1 MTSAVVSPMFP
12 LQSVLFPYLGL
23 PLHVFEDRYRTMMRE
38 GHPSFGVVL
47 IDRGPEV
54 GGGDVRS
61 SVGTLA
67 TILEA
72 EELPDGR
79 WTLIAVGAERL
90 RVSDWLQDDPYPRA
104 EVTPLV
110 DGPPASTA
118 DLDAA
123 ERLVRRSLA
132 LKAELDEPAP
142 PMTVELSGDSGV
154 RGWQLCG
161 IAPLGPADRQRLLTV
176 DEAGERV
183 QMLAAIVDEECSV
196 LAHRLSGA

>member
-1 MTSAVVSPMFP
+1 MFP

-23 PLHVFEDRYRTMMRE
+23 PLHVFEDRYRQMMRDCLA
-38 GHPSFGVVL
+38 GSRQFGVVL

-61 SVGTLA
+61 SIGTLA

-90 RVSDWLQDDPYPRA
+90 RVSSWLPDDPYPRA
-104 EVTPLV
+104 EITPLAE
-110 DGPPASTA
+110 GPPASTA

-123 ERLVRRSLA
+123 ERVVRRSLA

-142 PMTVELSGDSGV
+142 PMTIELAGDSGV

-161 IAPLGPADRQRLLTV
+161 IAPLGPVDRQRLLTV
-176 DEAGERV
+176 ADATERV
-183 QMLAAIVDEECSV
+183 QMLAAVVDEECSV